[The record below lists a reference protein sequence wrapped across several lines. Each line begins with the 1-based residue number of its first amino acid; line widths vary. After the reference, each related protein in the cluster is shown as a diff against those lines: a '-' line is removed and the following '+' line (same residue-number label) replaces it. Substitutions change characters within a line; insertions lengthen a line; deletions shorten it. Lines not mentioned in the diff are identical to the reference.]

1 MRFEFPPNFI
11 RIFQCYR
18 PQAWLFHFFFSPA
31 LSISWIHKVPSIDID
46 IDWWIYWTIDWCG
59 LILIDINWYWLIL
72 IDIDWLI
79 LIDWF
84 QLCLEVFCF
93 HVFSAGHRKYGHLP
107 PFTNMVHVLAI
118 FIHFVSLLVLYGRGN
133 TRCLSGKPRYIHSS
147 LGLLTIYARRRFLRF
162 TCIFK
167 L

>member
-1 MRFEFPPNFI
+1 MLYTQEMGAFSNSLEFIWLDGKPCPPGIFSIQILLIFMRFEFLPNFI

-46 IDWWIYWTIDWCG
+46 IGWWIYWTIDWCG

-79 LIDWF
+79 LIDIDWF
-84 QLCLEVFCF
+84 IDFNSV
-93 HVFSAGHRKYGHLP
+93 
-107 PFTNMVHVLAI
+107 
-118 FIHFVSLLVLYGRGN
+118 
-133 TRCLSGKPRYIHSS
+133 
-147 LGLLTIYARRRFLRF
+147 
-162 TCIFK
+162 
-167 L
+167 